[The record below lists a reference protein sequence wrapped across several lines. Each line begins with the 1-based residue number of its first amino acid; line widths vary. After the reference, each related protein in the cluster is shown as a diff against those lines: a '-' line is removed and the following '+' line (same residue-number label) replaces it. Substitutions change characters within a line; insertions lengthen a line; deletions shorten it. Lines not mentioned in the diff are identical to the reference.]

1 MKIYFVRHGESLA
14 NTLHVISNR
23 NLPHPLTEKGRA
35 QADQVAAALKG
46 HPIGHIYTSPVPRAV
61 ETAHVHAEV
70 LGVPFEVTDALREY
84 DLGEYEGRGDEEA
97 WSAYSRFIHAWLE
110 GRDRDQA
117 PVGGE
122 TFHDIQ
128 HRFVPFVEGLIRQF
142 GGTQAEVLCVAHG
155 GLYRVGLPLVL
166 SNLDFEFTRRSAPT
180 HTTIVTAALQ
190 EDGRLICES
199 WEEINRLP

>member
-1 MKIYFVRHGESLA
+1 VKIYFVRHGGSLA

-35 QADQVAAALKG
+35 QVDQVAAALKG
-46 HPIGHIYTSPVPRAV
+46 RPIERIYTSPVPRAV
-61 ETAHVHAEV
+61 ETAHIHAKA

-97 WSAYSRFIHAWLE
+97 WSAHSRFIHAWLE

-117 PVGGE
+117 PAGGE
-122 TFHDIQ
+122 TFYDIQ
-128 HRFVPFVEGLIRQF
+128 RRFVPFIEGLVRQF
-142 GGTQAEVLCVAHG
+142 GGTQTEVLCVAHG

-166 SNLDFEFTRRSAPT
+166 SNLRLEEVAHRGVY
-180 HTTIVTAALQ
+180 HTDIITAELQ
-190 EDGRLICES
+190 DSRLLYTS
-199 WEEINRLP
+199 WECAGI

>member
-1 MKIYFVRHGESLA
+1 MKIYFIRHGESLA
-14 NTLHVISNR
+14 NTLHIISNR

-35 QADQVAAALKG
+35 QADQVVAALKG
-46 HPIGHIYTSPVPRAV
+46 RPIERIYTSPVPRAV
-61 ETAHVHAEV
+61 QTAHIHAEA

-117 PVGGE
+117 PAGGE
-122 TFHDIQ
+122 TFYDIQ
-128 HRFVPFVEGLIRQF
+128 RRFVPFVEGLVRQF

-155 GLYRVGLPLVL
+155 GIYILALPHVLCNLSMKEIDRRGVHHTDIITAELQDGQLVC
-166 SNLDFEFTRRSAPT
+166 
-180 HTTIVTAALQ
+180 TA
-190 EDGRLICES
+190 
-199 WEEINRLP
+199 WEGE